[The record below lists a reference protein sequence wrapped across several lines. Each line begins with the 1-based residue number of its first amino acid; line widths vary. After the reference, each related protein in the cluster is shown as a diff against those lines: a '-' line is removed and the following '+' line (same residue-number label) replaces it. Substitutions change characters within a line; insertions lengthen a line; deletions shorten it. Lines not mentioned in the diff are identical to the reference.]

1 MSDSLFIRKKL
12 TLAQRGLGELF
23 QEEFA
28 PRLSIAISPLE
39 GMLLD
44 FLCDSGSESATEA
57 AAEFNLNKSTLSEAF
72 FSLEKKGLIDSF
84 VSEED
89 KRKKRLVV
97 TERGWRLFEEMNRLH
112 ADFEREV
119 AEMMG
124 GADKRDRL
132 LESLDLLN
140 DALSRRKD
148 GRN

>member
-1 MSDSLFIRKKL
+1 MGESLFIRKKL
-12 TLAQRGLGELF
+12 TLAQRGLGALF

-28 PRLSIAISPLE
+28 PRLSIALSPLE
-39 GMLLD
+39 GMLFD

-57 AAEFNLNKSTLSEAF
+57 AAEFNLNKSTLSEVF
-72 FSLEKKGLIDSF
+72 YSLEK
-84 VSEED
+84 
-89 KRKKRLVV
+89 
-97 TERGWRLFEEMNRLH
+97 TEMGWRFFEETNRLH
-112 ADFEREV
+112 AEFEREV
-119 AEMMG
+119 AAMMG

>member
-1 MSDSLFIRKKL
+1 MLF
-12 TLAQRGLGELF
+12 
-23 QEEFA
+23 
-28 PRLSIAISPLE
+28 
-39 GMLLD
+39 D

-57 AAEFNLNKSTLSEAF
+57 AAEFNLNKSTLSEVF
-72 FSLEKKGLIDSF
+72 YSLEKKGLIDSF

-97 TERGWRLFEEMNRLH
+97 TERGWRFFEEMNRLH
-112 ADFEREV
+112 AEFEREV